1 MLCSHAKEAKGHD
14 LVGSTDGHSEKD
26 MREAMS
32 TKSVKAAMLVVP
44 LMMAMLLPGAFTA
57 IAYLVPSEAGDFE
70 AAMSLMPLD
79 FSLED
84 GARAVYYYLMN
95 YMMPVFFVIIPVMAS
110 SIAGGSSI
118 VGERERRT
126 LATLLFSPLSIHDLF
141 VAKIAGALFTAISVT
156 LVAFAGFLAV
166 AIVGSTLIYGGFVLD
181 AGIWLTIILLIA
193 PSISLVGITL
203 MVLASARAHSFQE
216 AQQYA
221 VILMLPTMLLMM
233 LPQLTGS
240 FLFNVPQL
248 LIMGGALV
256 VLALI
261 MLRLASL
268 RFTAEK
274 LLG

>member
-1 MLCSHAKEAKGHD
+1 MIWSGAQTAIVK
-14 LVGSTDGHSEKD
+14 KD

-57 IAYLVPSEAGDFE
+57 IAYLMPSEAGDFD

-126 LATLLFSPLSIHDLF
+126 LATLLYSPLSIHDLF
-141 VAKIAGALFTAISVT
+141 VAKIAGALLTAISVT

-248 LIMGGALV
+248 LIMGSALV